1 MYCVIDTSR
10 TKVWWKI
17 RKDHLQNDEMLQI
30 LIYFR
35 QRKRSSITTPTPK
48 EEFRKRVFSSDSVH
62 ADRNRAR
69 SMDMEQGILRLI
81 LIIKFLFI
89 LKKQHIY
96 IFMFFFKKKV
106 PKLNKM
112 QVEWAK
118 IIKFSHQLQDLELRL
133 ILKFID

>member
-1 MYCVIDTSR
+1 
-10 TKVWWKI
+10 
-17 RKDHLQNDEMLQI
+17 MLQI

-81 LIIKFLFI
+81 LIT
-89 LKKQHIY
+89 QYAHAG
-96 IFMFFFKKKV
+96 
-106 PKLNKM
+106 LNKN
-112 QVEWAK
+112 
-118 IIKFSHQLQDLELRL
+118 SRS
-133 ILKFID
+133 